1 MSEKVQVDYNFAID
15 NKIDTFK
22 YNSIGLDLSINN
34 FITEFNFIEEDSEF
48 GNTNVLENITKYE
61 KLQKESISDKN
72 KFSEFQYIQID
83 DTVSII
89 DTWLLR
95 SRVNNGQNGYNRVD
109 LVVDSYSN
117 YMVVNRGWVPLDF
130 DLNSIDQLE
139 RFKYIGKLM
148 TYDTQTIGQDDIT
161 QSNYLFRIDKS
172 FIESEKN
179 ISIQKF
185 YLTLTEECGN
195 NIECINLT
203 EPYDAPHLSYAFQWI
218 FFALCLA
225 IVILRKNKL
234 I

>member
-1 MSEKVQVDYNFAID
+1 
-15 NKIDTFK
+15 
-22 YNSIGLDLSINN
+22 
-34 FITEFNFIEEDSEF
+34 
-48 GNTNVLENITKYE
+48 
-61 KLQKESISDKN
+61 
-72 KFSEFQYIQID
+72 
-83 DTVSII
+83 
-89 DTWLLR
+89 
-95 SRVNNGQNGYNRVD
+95 
-109 LVVDSYSN
+109 
-117 YMVVNRGWVPLDF
+117 MVVNRGWVPLDF

-139 RFKYIGKLM
+139 KFKYIGKLM
-148 TYDTQTIGQDDIT
+148 AYDTQTIGQDDIP

-185 YLTLTEECGN
+185 YLILTEECGN

-225 IVILRKNKL
+225 IVILRKNNL